1 MSTSELKRVRAIE
14 SFQRDEILALAAAD
28 LPTATA
34 ASLRPHYTG
43 FGEWL
48 PAKLKGR
55 VLELGCGPGR
65 YVALLASLGYEVVGV
80 DPFSYPLWDDICKIR
95 PVELHKGVRAEAIPF
110 PDNSFDHVACISSL
124 LYFDDA
130 AKAFS
135 EIGRVLKP
143 GGRLYV
149 RTVNSENLR
158 RVFGNQNIDPAARNY
173 YNEAELTEFLKQNG
187 FEVEKTF
194 TYGFFP
200 PFLTGYWWYLCN
212 GKIPIRVQEFLSR
225 LTPARYRVT
234 VVAYA
239 TKPLEAVRS

>member
-1 MSTSELKRVRAIE
+1 MSTAEVRRFQVIE
-14 SFQRDEILALAAAD
+14 AFQREEILGLASAD
-28 LPTATA
+28 LRNAEA

-43 FGEWL
+43 IGEWL
-48 PAKLKGR
+48 PPGLKGR

-65 YVALLASLGYEVVGV
+65 YVALLASLGYDVVGV
-80 DPFSYPLWDDICKIR
+80 DPFSYPLWDEIR
-95 PVELHKGVRAEAIPF
+95 KHREVELRDGVRAEEIPY
-110 PDNSFDHVACISSL
+110 PDSSFDHVACISAL

-135 EIGRVLKP
+135 EIRRVLKP

-158 RVFGNQNIDPAARNY
+158 RKFAKQNIDPAAKNY
-173 YNEAELTEFLKQNG
+173 YNEAELVAFLKKCG

-212 GKIPIRVQEFLSR
+212 GKVPLRVQEWLSR

-239 TKPLEAVRS
+239 RKPREA